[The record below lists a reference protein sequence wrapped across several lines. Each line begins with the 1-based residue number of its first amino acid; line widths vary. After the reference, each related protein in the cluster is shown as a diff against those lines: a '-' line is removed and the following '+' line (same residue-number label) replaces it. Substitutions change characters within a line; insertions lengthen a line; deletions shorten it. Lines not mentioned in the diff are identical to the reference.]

1 VAFGLYMYTDALVI
15 CEPRF
20 EDAKRTTLLN
30 PRVVVEVLS
39 ESSEGYD
46 RGDKFAHYRSIE
58 SVGDYVLV
66 ATTTR
71 QVEVYTRGADAWELR
86 VYREGAAVHLRSV
99 NVRIPLDTL
108 YRGVDLD
115 PPYVH
120 ARLRRRSDAG
130 ARSAR
135 SRTGRGRSSAGTP
148 RPSRRSASVPW
159 SCAIESTG
167 YHASVTGR
175 PWARAR
181 RVQIAG
187 DPARGRR
194 GLPAFAGVFDTG
206 KRAFRR
212 RVRSS
217 LRPIATI
224 V

>member
-1 VAFGLYMYTDALVI
+1 MGDAAKRRMTVDEYIAFEEAARDRHEFLDGKIWAMSGGTDAHDALSTGIAAELRAALLGAPCSARGPNLRVKSLVTGLYTYADSLVI

-86 VYREGAAVHLRSV
+86 VYREGAAIHLPSV
-99 NVRIPLDTL
+99 NIRMPLDIL

-120 ARLRRRSDAG
+120 A
-130 ARSAR
+130 
-135 SRTGRGRSSAGTP
+135 
-148 RPSRRSASVPW
+148 
-159 SCAIESTG
+159 
-167 YHASVTGR
+167 
-175 PWARAR
+175 
-181 RVQIAG
+181 
-187 DPARGRR
+187 
-194 GLPAFAGVFDTG
+194 
-206 KRAFRR
+206 
-212 RVRSS
+212 
-217 LRPIATI
+217 ATATKA
-224 V
+224 